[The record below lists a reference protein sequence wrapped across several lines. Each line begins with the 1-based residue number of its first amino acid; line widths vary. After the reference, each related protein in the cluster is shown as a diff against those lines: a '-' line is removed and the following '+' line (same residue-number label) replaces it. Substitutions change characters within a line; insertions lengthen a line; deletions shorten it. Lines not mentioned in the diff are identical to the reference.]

1 MTRKQ
6 FAEARH
12 ILGKTQKEI
21 AQLLGASIKSIQSF
35 EQGWRN
41 IPLHM
46 ERQILFLLASKFS
59 AGARAIPCWAIREC
73 PENIKSKCPAWEF
86 QVGQLCWF
94 VSGTI
99 CRGEIQSSW
108 KNKMKICRQCEMF
121 QRTFKSAKS
130 QSSV

>member
-12 ILGKTQKEI
+12 FLIKTQKEMG
-21 AQLLGASIKSIQSF
+21 QLLGASIKSVQSF

-41 IPLHM
+41 IPSHT
-46 ERQILFLLASKFS
+46 ERQILFLLASKLSS
-59 AGARAIPCWAIREC
+59 AAKAIPCWTIREC
-73 PENIKSKCPAWEF
+73 PEDIRSKCPAWEF

-99 CRGEIQSSW
+99 CHGEEQGSW
-108 KNKMKICRQCEMF
+108 QNKIRICRQCEVF
-121 QRTFKSAKS
+121 QKAFEGLNK
-130 QSSV
+130 